1 MDAILTAG
9 GTPKPGEPLY
19 EYTQGKP
26 KALLDIAGKP
36 MLQWVLDAF
45 IHSPRVEH
53 IVLVGFTEPEAVRC
67 TKPLFHVPDQ
77 DDMLANIRAGMVKSL
92 EVNPDQTHV
101 LMAASDIP
109 GITGSMVDWVVEN
122 STKNNADLIYN
133 VVRKETME
141 KRFPAANR
149 TYLRLR
155 DGDYCGGDLG
165 AVRADLELIDREI
178 WHVLISQRKNPVRQA
193 LTVGL
198 DTLFGVITRTATLDR
213 TVKRACRSLKIY
225 GVAVECPWAEIAMD
239 VDKPHQL
246 EILRADMKGEKR

>member
-9 GTPKPGEPLY
+9 GTPDPGEPLY
-19 EYTQGKP
+19 EYTKGKP
-26 KALLDIAGKP
+26 KALLEIAGKP

-45 IHSPRVEH
+45 IESPRVDH
-53 IVLVGFTEPEAVRC
+53 IVLVGLTEPNAVIC
-67 TKPLFHVPDQ
+67 PKPLFHVPDQ
-77 DDMLANIRAGMVKSL
+77 YDMLANIRAGMARSL
-92 EVNPDQTHV
+92 EVNPEQTHV

-109 GITGSMVDWVVEN
+109 GITGSMVDWVAQNTTEHD
-122 STKNNADLIYN
+122 ADLVYN

-141 KRFPAANR
+141 NRFPAANR

-178 WHVLISQRKNPVRQA
+178 WQVLISQRKNPVRQA

-213 TVKRACRSLKIY
+213 TVTRACRSLKIH
-225 GVAVECPWAEIAMD
+225 GVAVECPYAEIAMD

-246 EILRADMKGEKR
+246 EILRTDLKGK